1 MDNESVSIGKFEIT
15 KCTLT
20 KWDGSDPVAFGDLVI
35 EFHFLESIEE
45 QAVRG
50 HLAVLDAV
58 GLLDDYPIIG
68 EEFVEISYTDS
79 YQRELTQKFHVYS
92 VTEGD
97 IDNQGQKQLYHLNIH
112 SLDFIKTESVEIR
125 KSYRGPISSSV
136 QDIFDEYFDLGG
148 KGLEIEE
155 TTNEATIVVPSLTPW
170 SAINLLAKKSFS
182 DKSESSHYI
191 FFESRVG
198 YHYKT
203 YEYLFQEGRV
213 LATIG
218 TEDGANSTRSFKYYE
233 PRLESRDRLI
243 ANMQTI
249 RDIRIQTRFNLIDD
263 LRSGS
268 MLSEVTTLDPA
279 TQTANT
285 VIYQYDEQFDEFV
298 HTDERSKK
306 PHTSDFLKDYFDS
319 EDNIRARFVLFDDTT
334 RVPKGE
340 GTKYNEIMPRRVS
353 SFGMMNRI
361 TITATIYGRNDLFV
375 GDMIHI
381 DLPQFKTATESSEV
395 NRNLSGFWLIK
406 NMSHVMKETVWNSH
420 LILVKDSYRGEGD
433 NPKSKYTLKN
443 KINDGIDKLDK
454 LESKVK
460 SIRGIL

>member
-1 MDNESVSIGKFEIT
+1 M
-15 KCTLT
+15 
-20 KWDGSDPVAFGDLVI
+20 
-35 EFHFLESIEE
+35 
-45 QAVRG
+45 
-50 HLAVLDAV
+50 
-58 GLLDDYPIIG
+58 
-68 EEFVEISYTDS
+68 
-79 YQRELTQKFHVYS
+79 
-92 VTEGD
+92 
-97 IDNQGQKQLYHLNIH
+97 
-112 SLDFIKTESVEIR
+112 
-125 KSYRGPISSSV
+125 
-136 QDIFDEYFDLGG
+136 
-148 KGLEIEE
+148 
-155 TTNEATIVVPSLTPW
+155 
-170 SAINLLAKKSFS
+170 
-182 DKSESSHYI
+182 
-191 FFESRVG
+191 
-198 YHYKT
+198 
-203 YEYLFQEGRV
+203 

-218 TEDGANSTRSFKYYE
+218 AEDGANSTRSFKYYE

-249 RDIRIQTRFNLIDD
+249 RDIRVQTRFNLIED

-285 VIYQYDEQFDEFV
+285 VIYQYDERFDEFV

-334 RVPKGE
+334 RVAKGE

-361 TITATIYGRNDLFV
+361 TVTATIYGRNDLFV

-381 DLPQFKTATESSEV
+381 DLPQFKASTESNEV

-406 NMSHVMKETVWNSH
+406 SMNHIMKETVWNSH